1 MGQGVTPGGTCA
13 PASCSM
19 NNSNM
24 QAGAACACTD
34 GYSGQITWSRSTPSG
49 ICTAAKCEIE
59 HSNGQRGAAC
69 ACSDGF
75 RGAITWKD
83 ATPSGMCT
91 AVACDIANSNMQ
103 AGPACSCADGFAG
116 TLTWR
121 GNTPSGTCDAV
132 ACDIE
137 NSNKQAGAACAC
149 ADGFSSTIK
158 WTGSTPSGTCTA
170 VACSIENS
178 NMQAGPACACA
189 VGYSGAITW
198 DSVTASG
205 TCTAVVGGTVTQVSA
220 QVKTTVRMNVQVNT
234 AAGFKDQEFKSA
246 LATKLGVDA
255 SKVAIES
262 KKFVV
267 STTYTLSG
275 MVTEA
280 QAKKAL
286 AAAWGV
292 QGSGLTVII
301 GSRRLNEQ
309 SLLSVGTTSI
319 TAKLATEEASVADDA
334 KVKSANVTNVQA
346 ELQKS
351 VSGVTVVVKTPAV
364 VTVEVQTGVTD
375 DKTFTQPSAEELGTI
390 ATVAGGTQAS
400 ISSFDSAPFP

>member
-69 ACSDGF
+69 ACADGF

-91 AVACDIANSNMQ
+91 AVACDITNSNMQ

-116 TLTWR
+116 TIEWR
-121 GNTPSGTCDAV
+121 
-132 ACDIE
+132 
-137 NSNKQAGAACAC
+137 
-149 ADGFSSTIK
+149 
-158 WTGSTPSGTCTA
+158 GSTPSGTCTA

-189 VGYSGAITW
+189 ASYSGTITW
-198 DSVTASG
+198 DGATVSG
-205 TCTAVVGGTVTQVSA
+205 TCAADSVEGATVTQVSA
-220 QVKTTVRMNVQVNT
+220 QVKTTVKMNVQVNA
-234 AAGFKDQEFKSA
+234 AAGFKDEEFKAA
-246 LATKLGVDA
+246 LATKLGVDT
-255 SKVAIES
+255 SKVVIES

-275 MVTEA
+275 KVTEA
-280 QAKKAL
+280 QAKSAI
-286 AAAWGV
+286 ATAWGV
-292 QGSGLTVII
+292 QESDLTVII

-309 SLLSVGTTSI
+309 HRQLLALSATSV
-319 TAKLATEEASVADDA
+319 TAKLTTEEVSTADDA
-334 KVKSANVTNVQA
+334 M
-346 ELQKS
+346 
-351 VSGVTVVVKTPAV
+351 G
-364 VTVEVQTGVTD
+364 
-375 DKTFTQPSAEELGTI
+375 
-390 ATVAGGTQAS
+390 
-400 ISSFDSAPFP
+400 